1 MITLQLPRFAK
12 LGFGPRVV
20 AASAFFWLMQAA
32 ASAWA
37 IPHVGVDIAP
47 IFILPP
53 HTSSFPLSSPAS
65 EIQVDGFF
73 FNPSMGSPVCPCRMS
88 YTFGSLTSMSVS
100 EDEGIYTV
108 NETYGPGGSLVITT
122 GTGNLN
128 APFPLYPTTGT
139 TLFSGSFLTTE
150 LATTLNPD
158 RNFQFLLATVTGTF
172 DTFFLEHFGLPS
184 GEYVG
189 NMRLPAPGLGG
200 AIDLVPTQSVPEPSS
215 LALLTIGLLGLIGL
229 ERRFRLGDG
238 PSKEI
243 NRVRK

>member
-1 MITLQLPRFAK
+1 MMTHQLPRFAK
-12 LGFGPRVV
+12 PGLGLRAV
-20 AASAFFWLMQAA
+20 AASALFWLMQAA
-32 ASAWA
+32 APAWG

-47 IFILPP
+47 IRVLT
-53 HTSSFPLSSPAS
+53 TSSFPLSSPAS
-65 EIQVDGFF
+65 AIQVDGFY

-88 YTFGSLTSMSVS
+88 YTFGSLTGLSVS
-100 EDEGIYTV
+100 EEEGIYTV

-139 TLFSGSFLTTE
+139 TLFNGSFLTTD

-158 RNFQFLLATVTGTF
+158 RNFQFLQASVTGTF

-189 NMRLPAPGLGG
+189 HMRLPASGLGG
-200 AIDLVPTQSVPEPSS
+200 AIDLVPMQSVPEPSS
-215 LALLTIGLLGLIGL
+215 LALLTLGLLGLIGL
-229 ERRFRLGDG
+229 KRRFRLGDE
-238 PSKEI
+238 PSAA
-243 NRVRK
+243 RPYVSA